1 MKCRL
6 CGTIYEGEN
15 ACPYCGMPAIAE
27 LDGGGVAGSL
37 CIEHRQRIIS
47 RLGSLSVVA
56 YRYEQAGGEI
66 KETQET
72 AFLIN
77 LSEAD
82 GRIVWSEAEFL
93 RLEPDDLEEGTA
105 LRLALRAEGNGFSRN
120 FTAELPLPQTEG
132 LWRVGAQ
139 IAPDLTLSV
148 FVGSPENYSKV
159 SGIRFLA

>member
-56 YRYEQAGGEI
+56 YRYEQAGR
-66 KETQET
+66 
-72 AFLIN
+72 AAAASN
-77 LSEAD
+77 RRAVA
-82 GRIVWSEAEFL
+82 GRRANCPGPYRVRFCGLPGKLQRGFGNPVPGLKTEMTERRDVSL
-93 RLEPDDLEEGTA
+93 R
-105 LRLALRAEGNGFSRN
+105 
-120 FTAELPLPQTEG
+120 
-132 LWRVGAQ
+132 
-139 IAPDLTLSV
+139 
-148 FVGSPENYSKV
+148 
-159 SGIRFLA
+159 

>member
-120 FTAELPLPQTEG
+120 FTAELPLP

-148 FVGSPENYSKV
+148 FVGSPENYSEV